1 MAVDFIRMIRD
12 DMDLFHDGP
21 SGVLEVLNGW
31 GSGAQTPAA
40 NAKPSGWSA
49 YVMWGHLMRDATG
62 AVASLSPTDA
72 ARPWRDS
79 RTRTGNRASNTRV
92 QLNHQQI
99 VWLLSNGSWQLGE
112 YRNWLKPV
120 LYPFNWTEGTE
131 INMPLPNYRQT
142 EPLGGSSM
150 RALSLANDSRNP
162 ANPNQYR
169 DRTWHPFGDR
179 QVVPANFVGWVS
191 CFFGRLIVDD
201 PLLPDDRAQANLL
214 GGCAHDWYLAM
225 DLGGVPPTA
234 EVNVTNAGW
243 SRLKYLTNDWQ
254 LFAHTNLSESTLRG
268 NPPPLTGL
276 SLLEPTAVPAN
287 TRIFPATVA
296 RSVAQAVSS
305 AGAGGKRLAGA
316 QALVAAIGSNPRLK
330 LRRVGSPVL
339 DVALQGTL
347 TASATGISVTSYT
360 SLLTLVNADADTPA
374 YSGGIDP
381 AGWVMRLG
389 RADDSVYIEGPVG
402 PASSS
407 APFRLSNDLNTSKGV
422 AITVSLGFDP
432 SVDG

>member
-305 AGAGGKRLAGA
+305 AGAGGCGHGPREGPREGCARGAAGA
-316 QALVAAIGSNPRLK
+316 CASGIFTFKVKHDPAPR
-330 LRRVGSPVL
+330 R
-339 DVALQGTL
+339 
-347 TASATGISVTSYT
+347 
-360 SLLTLVNADADTPA
+360 LLTDSSPPMACARPLEMASPRPLPRR
-374 YSGGIDP
+374 SSSWGRRQI
-381 AGWVMRLG
+381 G
-389 RADDSVYIEGPVG
+389 RAHV
-402 PASSS
+402 
-407 APFRLSNDLNTSKGV
+407 
-422 AITVSLGFDP
+422 
-432 SVDG
+432 